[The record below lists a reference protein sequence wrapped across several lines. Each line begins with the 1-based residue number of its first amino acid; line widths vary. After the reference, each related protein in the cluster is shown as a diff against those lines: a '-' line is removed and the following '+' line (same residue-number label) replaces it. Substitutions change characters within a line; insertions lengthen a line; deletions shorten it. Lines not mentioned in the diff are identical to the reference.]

1 MAIQKMQFIRLTTD
15 KSHMDEMLHTA
26 LESRLISA
34 ESTTALIASHVKGD
48 PIQEINYF
56 EEDINVL
63 QGYANLLGIS
73 LDASSGCAHEYTKEE
88 IDTKLKQWEEAFAC
102 FNTASKGNLSVED
115 EAALDLIRPLNYSD
129 LHSLRYIDI
138 RFGRLPVES
147 IKKLS
152 VLDQEAF
159 IYEVVQQ
166 NERYAWVLI
175 GTSDGYYR
183 KTIEILQSLFF
194 ENIEIPLVDRKA
206 YAEKY
211 RDELN
216 DVYAYC
222 LLGSSKTKL
231 HAYIL
236 KDDEDYNLYG
246 FVAESDLD
254 HFKSLFDGNVKI
266 ESVDG
271 YDTIKKPTRLKNS
284 WFFRPFEMFVKM
296 YSLPDYTEIDPT
308 PFLAVTYCLLFGIM
322 FGDLG
327 QGALLFIGGLLLEKK
342 TGNQLAGIVGRCGIF
357 AMIFGF
363 LFGSVFG
370 NEEILVPVHQSLFN
384 VEHLLFETMN
394 SANTMT
400 LLIGAIAIG
409 VLLTLICQS
418 MNIFIKFKQ
427 GHKAEA
433 IYGQN
438 GIAGLVFFAY
448 VLLFVLKFMG
458 MINVPVLFDMPVCL
472 IFILVPI
479 ICFFLKER
487 FEAVEHGESFKP
499 KAGWGNYALEA
510 FFECFEVVLSFIT
523 NTMSYLR
530 VGGFVLSHAGMML
543 VVMTLMDMVGGAS
556 PLVFVIGNLFVM
568 ALEGLIVGIQTLRLE
583 YYEMFSRYFVGGGKQ
598 FTVMSVD

>member
-1 MAIQKMQFIRLTTD
+1 MAIQKMQFVRLSTD

-26 LESRLISA
+26 LESKLLSA
-34 ESTTALIASHVKGD
+34 ETAASLVSQHVKGD
-48 PIQEINYF
+48 PIQEVNYY

-63 QGYANLLGIS
+63 QGFANLLGIA
-73 LDASSGCAHEYTKEE
+73 LDPCATCGNEYSKAD
-88 IDTKLKQWEEAFAC
+88 IDAKLKEWETAFAC
-102 FNTASKGNLSVED
+102 FNTASRGNLSNED
-115 EAALDLIRPLNYSD
+115 ETALDLIRPLNYSD

-138 RFGRLPVES
+138 RFGRLPIES
-147 IKKLS
+147 LKKLS
-152 VLDQEAF
+152 VLDQNAF

-175 GTSDGYYR
+175 ATSDGYY
-183 KTIEILQSLFF
+183 KQTIDILQTLFF
-194 ENIEIPLVDRKA
+194 ELIDIPMVDRKA

-211 RDELN
+211 RCELN
-216 DVYAYC
+216 ELYAYC
-222 LLGSSKTKL
+222 LNGSAKTKL
-231 HAYIL
+231 HNYIL
-236 KDDEDYNLYG
+236 KDDETYNCYG
-246 FVAESDLD
+246 FVAESDRS
-254 HFKSLFDGNVKI
+254 KFDGLFNRDVTI
-266 ESVDG
+266 ETITDQDS
-271 YDTIKKPTRLKNS
+271 IKKPTRLKNS

-296 YSLPDYTEIDPT
+296 YSLPDYSEIDPT

-370 NEEILVPVHQSLFN
+370 NEEILIPVHQALFN
-384 VEHLLFETMN
+384 VDELLFETMDPN
-394 SANTMT
+394 NTMT

-409 VLLTLICQS
+409 VLLTLVCQS
-418 MNIFIKFKQ
+418 MNVFIKFKQ

-433 IYGQN
+433 IYSQN

-448 VLLFVLKFMG
+448 VIFFVLNFMG
-458 MINVPVLFDMPVCL
+458 MIDVPVLFDMPVCL

-487 FEAVEHGESFKP
+487 FEAKEHGESFKP
-499 KAGWGNYALEA
+499 KTGWGDYALEA